1 MSAAASPNGRIP
13 PVHRAIDELGL
24 SLDDLCSWAQCL
36 RQLGVG
42 PNDIAGDTVRVIG
55 DALDSLHGG
64 LEAERE
70 TLADLVA
77 PNHPAAFRNRI
88 ASAQRKPREDA
99 TSPAAKAPD
108 RDAALVAA
116 CHELDALKD
125 WQNSC
130 DLGDADPRLKASD
143 DRDTVLCELIAGTEA
158 FTARGLAAKARAT
171 AREYGFRRPLAEAE
185 AGPDDRDKL
194 LLSLIRD
201 VLRGPASADWQ
212 RLDA

>member
-1 MSAAASPNGRIP
+1 MNGSPAPDQTLSLGSRS
-13 PVHRAIDELGL
+13 IDELG
-24 SLDDLCSWAQCL
+24 SILDDLRGWTQCL
-36 RQLGVG
+36 RLLGVG

-143 DRDTVLCELIAGTEA
+143 DRDTALCELIAGTEA

-194 LLSLIRD
+194 LLSLLRD

-212 RLDA
+212 RGCA